1 MSGVPSSPA
10 EMQAFIVERLKDRS
24 EDDSDLGVLCDIVF
38 KKLATSLNEHVPQ
51 LLSDSVEVEALNWN
65 VAELSDVP
73 GKIGETDLLL
83 VIGGD
88 EGEPAGYATI
98 DSAATSILFGVT
110 LGADRSSEIMSITSP
125 LSPMEAGI
133 LKISGHPFALAFK
146 DAQLANSQCEI
157 IDFKGQVDVEHMS
170 ELNGGVVVFR
180 FQMTFGQLS
189 GEIALFVF
197 RELLTPNDENVTAEN
212 DNLSKWNTDL
222 RDGILQM
229 NVGVKAIISLEPA
242 TLGDL
247 GRLRAGDIIDFPSDN
262 PLQAVLSARNKT
274 LFVGQFGRVGNRYSV
289 RVERPNQR
297 RSDLVEHIM
306 STM

>member
-10 EMQAFIVERLKDRS
+10 EMQAFIIERLKDRS
-24 EDDSDLGVLCDIVF
+24 DDDSDLGMLCDIVF
-38 KKLATSLNEHVPQ
+38 KKLATSLSEHVPQ
-51 LLSDSVEVEALNWN
+51 LLSDTVEVEAVDWN
-65 VAELSDVP
+65 AGELADVSENFS
-73 GKIGETDLLL
+73 ETDLLL
-83 VIGGD
+83 VMGAE

-146 DAQLANSQCEI
+146 DAQLANSQFDI
-157 IDFKGQVDVEHMS
+157 IDVKGQVDVENMS
-170 ELNGGVVVFR
+170 ELTGEVVVFKFR
-180 FQMTFGQLS
+180 LTFGQLS
-189 GEIALFVF
+189 GEIALFAF
-197 RELLTPNDENVTAEN
+197 RKLLTPNEDSVTAEN

-247 GRLRAGDIIDFPSDN
+247 GRLRVGDIIDFPADN

-289 RVERPNQR
+289 RVERPNQH

>member
-10 EMQAFIVERLKDRS
+10 EMQAFIIERLKDRS
-24 EDDSDLGVLCDIVF
+24 DDDSDLGVLCDIVF

-51 LLSDSVEVEALNWN
+51 LLSGSVEVETLNWN
-65 VAELSDVP
+65 VGDLSDLP
-73 GKIGETDLLL
+73 GEFGESDLLL
-83 VIGGD
+83 VMGAE

-98 DSAATSILFGVT
+98 DSAATSILFGVP
-110 LGADRSSEIMSITSP
+110 LGADRSGEIMSITTP
-125 LSPMEAGI
+125 LSQMEAGI
-133 LKISGHPFALAFK
+133 LKISGHPFALALK
-146 DAQLANSQCEI
+146 DAQLASSQNDI
-157 IDFKGQVDVEHMS
+157 IDIKGQIDVENMS
-170 ELNGGVVVFR
+170 ELTGEVVVFR
-180 FQMTFGQLS
+180 FKLTFGQLS
-189 GEIALFVF
+189 GDIAIFVF
-197 RELLTPNDENVTAEN
+197 RGLLTPNEDSVTAEN

-229 NVGVKAIISLEPA
+229 NVGVKAIISLDQA

-247 GRLRAGDIIDFPSDN
+247 GRLRIGDIIDFPADN
-262 PLQAVLSARNKT
+262 PLQAVLCAHNKT
-274 LFVGQFGRVGNRYSV
+274 LFEGQFGRVGNRYSI